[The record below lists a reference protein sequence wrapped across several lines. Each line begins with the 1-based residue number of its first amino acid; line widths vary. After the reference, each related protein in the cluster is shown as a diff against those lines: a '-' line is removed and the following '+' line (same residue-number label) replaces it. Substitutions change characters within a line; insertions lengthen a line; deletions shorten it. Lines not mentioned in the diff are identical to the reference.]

1 MKSRYIFFTIAHAL
15 FCAVCPIVFIFVQY
29 GDTSGGLQYKLPLGA
44 ICVVVLVVILAKN
57 TLLRPRIER
66 MTAEIAQ
73 HEADLKVESD
83 SGRINN
89 LIAELK
95 RERTIEV
102 VFNATVPLLVLSAL
116 LVGCKALEKSVL
128 MLSGAIGF
136 ALASYAIGTVFGVLA
151 ARQIWAK
158 HGGKN
163 KS

>member
-1 MKSRYIFFTIAHAL
+1 M
-15 FCAVCPIVFIFVQY
+15 
-29 GDTSGGLQYKLPLGA
+29 QYKLPLGA

-95 RERTIEV
+95 RERTVEV
-102 VFNATVPLLVLSAL
+102 VFNAIVPLLVLSAL
-116 LVGCKALEKSVL
+116 LIGCKALEKSVL

-136 ALASYAIGTVFGVLA
+136 ALASYAVGTVFGVLA
-151 ARQIWAK
+151 ARQVWAK
-158 HGGKN
+158 RGGKN
-163 KS
+163 KP

>member
-1 MKSRYIFFTIAHAL
+1 MKARYIFFTIAHAL

-44 ICVVVLVVILAKN
+44 ICVVILAKN

-95 RERTIEV
+95 RERTVEV
-102 VFNATVPLLVLSAL
+102 VFNAIVPLLVLSAL
-116 LVGCKALEKSVL
+116 LIGCKALEKSVL

-136 ALASYAIGTVFGVLA
+136 ALASYAVGTVFGVLA
-151 ARQIWAK
+151 ARQVWAK
-158 HGGKN
+158 RGGKN
-163 KS
+163 KP

>member
-29 GDTSGGLQYKLPLGA
+29 GDTRGGLQYKLPLGA

-136 ALASYAIGTVFGVLA
+136 ALASYAVGTVFGVLA
-151 ARQIWAK
+151 ARQVWAK
-158 HGGKN
+158 RGGKN

>member
-29 GDTSGGLQYKLPLGA
+29 GDTSGGWQYKLPLGA

-116 LVGCKALEKSVL
+116 LIGCKALEKSVL

-163 KS
+163 KP

>member
-73 HEADLKVESD
+73 HEADLKVESN

-136 ALASYAIGTVFGVLA
+136 TLASYVIGTVFGLFA
-151 ARQIWAK
+151 AREVHGK
-158 HGGKN
+158 HGGK
-163 KS
+163 K